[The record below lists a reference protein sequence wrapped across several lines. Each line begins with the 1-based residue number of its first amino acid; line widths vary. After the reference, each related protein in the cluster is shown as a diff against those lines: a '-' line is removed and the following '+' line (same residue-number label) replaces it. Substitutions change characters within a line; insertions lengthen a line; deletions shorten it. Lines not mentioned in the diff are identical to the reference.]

1 MSETR
6 AKAAVCELE
15 LKNGSMCAVPAIGRC
30 ATCERAFCLT
40 HQARDP
46 KTNGG
51 YVNECA
57 PCLIQ
62 RLADA
67 RERKQKAEAD
77 IAEAREYFTSGL
89 ARIAFLSKG
98 IQPVKIYGHEQ
109 KLRKSIFGDRCVDVA
124 FSEHGWILG
133 EFLWGWR
140 RLVRSS
146 FGWGS
151 EDVYEHEHRKLLT
164 VLLDIPVS
172 KDTWSELAAV
182 NKVRGSYEIFCYQT
196 NKKRRGSVLR
206 GDTYSEQ
213 DGTLKDWPRDLDWQ
227 EGRVHGWE
235 WVELAQAVRQL
246 TTVPS

>member
-1 MSETR
+1 MNSMQTT
-6 AKAAVCELE
+6 ATVCELE
-15 LKNGSMCAVPAIGRC
+15 LKNGSMCAVAAIGRC
-30 ATCERAFCLT
+30 ATCGRAFRLT

-46 KTNGG
+46 KTNYG
-51 YVNECA
+51 YFNKCT

-62 RLADA
+62 ILADA
-67 RERKQKAEAD
+67 RERKRKVESE

-98 IQPVKIYGHEQ
+98 IQPVKISGHEQ
-109 KLRKSIFGDRCVDVA
+109 KLKEGIFGNRWVNVA

-151 EDVYEHEHRKLLT
+151 EDEYAHERRKLLT

-182 NKVRGSYEIFCYQT
+182 NKVRGGYEIFCYQT
-196 NKKRRGSVLR
+196 NKKGRGPCYEATPIPNR
-206 GDTYSEQ
+206 M
-213 DGTLKDWPRDLDWQ
+213 
-227 EGRVHGWE
+227 
-235 WVELAQAVRQL
+235 EL
-246 TTVPS
+246 